1 MATPQERLVAWA
13 EAQVG
18 TAAYSGKRNKY
29 ADWMDARGMY
39 NGPKSGYDWCD
50 VFYDCGIAQTFGVDM
65 VQPMLNQPKGGCGAG
80 CEYSA
85 SYYKA
90 MGRFSQT
97 PKIGSQIFF
106 GDFDHTGVVVGFND
120 GVVHTV
126 EGNTGYSE
134 GYSGGAVRERT
145 YYRNSGSIA
154 GYGEP
159 RWELVEEDIVTDKDK
174 KEIAEMAANMVISK
188 MSAKNANGVSKV
200 GELVWSAKNKNL
212 ETRDAYQILR
222 DIRNA
227 LGINDGQLVK
237 ASTEMNVGYEKSVIK
252 VVVDALSA
260 IKKALNVK

>member
-1 MATPQERLVAWA
+1 MSTPQERMVAWA
-13 EAQVG
+13 KAQVG

-29 ADWMDARGMY
+29 ADYMDSLGMY

-50 VFYDCGIAQTFGVDM
+50 VFYDAGIAQTFGPDM

-85 SYYKA
+85 SYYKD
-90 MGRFSQT
+90 MGRFSHT
-97 PKIGSQIFF
+97 PKLASQIFF
-106 GDFDHTGVVVGFND
+106 GDFDHTGVVVGYND

-134 GYSGGAVRERT
+134 GYTGGAVRERT
-145 YYRNSGSIA
+145 YYRDSGIIA

-159 RWELVEEDIVTDKDK
+159 RWELVEEDEVTEKDK

-188 MSAKNANGVSKV
+188 MSATNSNGVSLV
-200 GELVWSAKNKNL
+200 GRLVWGSKNKSL

-227 LGINDGQLVK
+227 LGIKDGQKVTET
-237 ASTEMNVGYEKSVIK
+237 TEMNVGWDQSIVKRVFDMIAAIFETIK
-252 VVVDALSA
+252 V
-260 IKKALNVK
+260 K